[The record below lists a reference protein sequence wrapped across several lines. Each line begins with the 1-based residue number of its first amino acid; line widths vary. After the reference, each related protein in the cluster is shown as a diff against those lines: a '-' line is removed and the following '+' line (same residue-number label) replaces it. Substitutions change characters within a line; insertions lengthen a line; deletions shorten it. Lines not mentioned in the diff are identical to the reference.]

1 MNRGPVTV
9 RYAKALFELGKEK
22 GVLERLYTDSKL
34 LLQHCSTVKDFRAF
48 LENPVIK
55 TFQKKE
61 VIKKVL
67 SGEQH
72 PLMIQFLDLILDK
85 NRENLLYDII
95 NYFEQ
100 LYRNYKGIKN
110 IKVITAVKM
119 DQDYLDKLKS
129 YLAESLGAPV
139 EMDAQVKPDI
149 IGGVI
154 LVVDE
159 KMIDNSILHQVKSLR
174 KKLLS

>member
-9 RYAKALFELGKEK
+9 RYAKALFEIGKEK

-34 LLQHCSTVKDFRAF
+34 LLQHCSTVKDFCVF

-55 TFQKKE
+55 ASKKKE
-61 VIKKVL
+61 VLKKVL

-72 PLMIQFLDLILDK
+72 PLMIQFLNLLVDK
-85 NRENLLYDII
+85 NRENFLYDII
-95 NYFEQ
+95 VSFEQ
-100 LYRNYKGIKN
+100 LYKSYKGIKTV
-110 IKVITAVKM
+110 KVVTAVKL
-119 DQDYLDKLKS
+119 DQDYLEKLES
-129 YLAESLGAPV
+129 FLADRFQCPV
-139 EMDAQVKPDI
+139 EMIAQVKPDI

-154 LVVDE
+154 LVVDD
-159 KMIDNSILHQVKSLR
+159 KMLDNSILHQVKSLR